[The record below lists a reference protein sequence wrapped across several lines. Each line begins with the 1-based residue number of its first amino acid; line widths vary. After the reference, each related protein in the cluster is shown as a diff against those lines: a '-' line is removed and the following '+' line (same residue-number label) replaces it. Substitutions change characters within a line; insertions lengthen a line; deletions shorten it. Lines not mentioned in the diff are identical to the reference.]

1 MVFRISGVP
10 ANAQF
15 PMEFT
20 SDTTL
25 LFTNSG
31 RLDIS
36 GATPLMI
43 PFTTIVQNAFM
54 ELVRQPIFLILISS
68 STVFSVFLAS
78 VPYFGFGDDPKLV
91 KDGALAVM
99 FVAGLFG
106 AVFNASASMSREIR
120 SGTAL
125 AVLAKPVSRA
135 KFLLAKFVGLAGALV
150 LLVYANLIAGLLVSR
165 MAFDAYGETDTFALK
180 VFFTFIVLAYAFGG
194 FSNYFLRRPFVSDTV
209 FLFLLMSTLGF
220 IYIHVFDTVDQI
232 QSAKGQLEKVS
243 DWRMIRASVL
253 LLFAL
258 WILSGIALACSTR
271 WDAIPTLTLCS
282 AVFMLGL
289 MSDYLLGIPA
299 KDGSLIASFLY
310 VVVPNWQ
317 LFWMTDAL
325 EEGKSIP
332 LSYIGKAF
340 LYTAAY
346 LAASLSLAL
355 ILFQDRE
362 LN

>member
-1 MVFRISGVP
+1 
-10 ANAQF
+10 
-15 PMEFT
+15 
-20 SDTTL
+20 
-25 LFTNSG
+25 
-31 RLDIS
+31 
-36 GATPLMI
+36 
-43 PFTTIVQNAFM
+43 
-54 ELVRQPIFLILISS
+54 
-68 STVFSVFLAS
+68 
-78 VPYFGFGDDPKLV
+78 
-91 KDGALAVM
+91 
-99 FVAGLFG
+99 
-106 AVFNASASMSREIR
+106 
-120 SGTAL
+120 
-125 AVLAKPVSRA
+125 
-135 KFLLAKFVGLAGALV
+135 
-150 LLVYANLIAGLLVSR
+150 
-165 MAFDAYGETDTFALK
+165 
-180 VFFTFIVLAYAFGG
+180 
-194 FSNYFLRRPFVSDTV
+194 
-209 FLFLLMSTLGF
+209 MSTLGF